1 MATDIISK
9 ALTAMEII
17 VAAVLVSYYVG
28 HNRGI
33 NEAGERVVERVDT
46 LVVRD
51 TITQYKPIVEERVV
65 LQKYPVMVEK
75 YDTIMR
81 HDTIYLNMPREQ
93 VVWKDEYA
101 RVFASGIMPHVDSVQ
116 HFVTTRT
123 ITKEIPVKVVKKTR
137 WGVGVQAGYGVMV
150 GNDVRLAPYVG
161 VGVSYNIVS
170 W

>member
-51 TITQYKPIVEERVV
+51 TITQYKPILEERRVIERVPFPVV
-65 LQKYPVMVEK
+65 
-75 YDTIMR
+75 DTLMMR
-81 HDTIYLNMPREQ
+81 DTLYVYLEREQ
-93 VVWKDEYA
+93 VIWQDSLA
-101 RVFASGIMPHVDSVQ
+101 RVYASGISPQVDSVE
-116 HFVTTRT
+116 HFVTEKIITRET
-123 ITKEIPVKVVKKTR
+123 IVPQIQKTR
-137 WGVGVQAGYGVMV
+137 WGIGIQAGYGVYLD
-150 GNDVRLAPYVG
+150 GQVRTAPYIG
-161 VGVSYNIVS
+161 VGISYNLLRF
-170 W
+170 